1 VRTVARARPF
11 RNPPWLAIKQRQNTE
26 LPMPSRLVLAA
37 LMPRDVV
44 VRAREEF
51 HAIVV
56 DGKDDMTAAQ
66 VIEAAIAHQAD
77 AIMFSNTLPLTE
89 AAIARLPASVRI
101 GATSSVGYDHI
112 DVAAAKARGLIVT
125 NTPGVLTEC
134 TADFAFMMLLAAA
147 QRAYEY
153 DKIMRAGWRY
163 RIGQGD
169 LLGVRVTGKTL
180 GILGLGRIGRAMA
193 QRARGFDMTVL
204 YHSRN
209 RLPPKLEKGAQY
221 FASFHAMLPHCDFLS
236 LHAPAGPAT
245 DKIVNAEALA
255 KLKRGAVLVNVA
267 RGGLVDEEAL
277 LDALTSGQLF
287 AAGLDV
293 FRSEPDYDMRFA
305 ALDNVILS
313 PHIGSGSVETR
324 NAMGFRAL
332 DNIASVLAGGRPIDP
347 LWT

>member
-1 VRTVARARPF
+1 
-11 RNPPWLAIKQRQNTE
+11 
-26 LPMPSRLVLAA
+26 MPSRLVLAA

-44 VRAREEF
+44 IRARREF
-51 HAIVV
+51 DALVV
-56 DGKDDMTAAQ
+56 DGKDDMTADQ
-66 VIEAAIAHQAD
+66 VVAAAIAHQAD
-77 AIMFSNTLPLTE
+77 AIMFVNTLPLTAE
-89 AAIARLPASVRI
+89 VIARLPPTVRI

-112 DVAAAKARGLIVT
+112 DVAAAKARGLMVT

-147 QRAYEY
+147 RRARDY
-153 DKIMRAGWRY
+153 DRIMRAGWRY

-169 LLGVRVTGKTL
+169 MLGVRVTGKTL
-180 GILGLGRIGRAMA
+180 GILGLGRIGGAVA

-209 RLPPKLEKGAQY
+209 RLPPELEQGARY
-221 FASFHAMLPHCDFLS
+221 FASFHDMLPHCDFLS

-245 DKIVNAEALA
+245 DKIVDAVALA
-255 KLKRGAVLVNVA
+255 KLKRGAVLVNVS
-267 RGGLVDEEAL
+267 RGGLVDENAL
-277 LDALTSGQLF
+277 IEALTSGQLF

-293 FRSEPDYDMRFA
+293 FRSEPDFDMRFA

-332 DNIASVLAGGRPIDP
+332 DNIAAVLAGRGAIDP

>member
-1 VRTVARARPF
+1 MR
-11 RNPPWLAIKQRQNTE
+11 
-26 LPMPSRLVLAA
+26 SRLVLAA
-37 LMPRDVV
+37 LMPHDVV
-44 VRAREEF
+44 MRARDEF
-51 HAIVV
+51 DALVV
-56 DGKDDMTAAQ
+56 EGKDDMTAAQ
-66 VIEAAIAHQAD
+66 VVQAATEHRAD
-77 AIMFSNTLPLTE
+77 AIMFTNTLPLSAE
-89 AAIARLPASVRI
+89 AIARLPASVRV

-112 DVAAAKARGLIVT
+112 DVAAAKARGVMVT
-125 NTPGVLTEC
+125 NTPDVLTEC

-147 QRAYEY
+147 RRAYEY
-153 DKIMRAGWRY
+153 DKIMRAGWRF

-180 GILGLGRIGRAMA
+180 GILGMGRIGRAVA

-209 RLPPKLEKGAQY
+209 RLRPELEQGARH
-221 FASFHAMLPHCDFLS
+221 FSSFHDMLPHCDFLS

-245 DKIVNAEALA
+245 DKIVNGDALA
-255 KLKRGAVLVNVA
+255 KLKRGAVLVNVS

-277 LDALTSGQLF
+277 LDALKSGQVF

-305 ALDNVILS
+305 ELNNVILS
-313 PHIGSGSVETR
+313 PHIGSASVETR

-332 DNIASVLAGGRPIDP
+332 DNIAAVLAGRGAIDP
-347 LWT
+347 LWR

>member
-1 VRTVARARPF
+1 MR
-11 RNPPWLAIKQRQNTE
+11 
-26 LPMPSRLVLAA
+26 SRLVFAA

-44 VRAREEF
+44 ERARREF
-51 HAIVV
+51 DAWVA
-56 DGKDDMTAAQ
+56 DGKDDMTAAE
-66 VIEAAIAHQAD
+66 VIHAANAHRAEAIL
-77 AIMFSNTLPLTE
+77 FTNTLPLTA
-89 AAIARLPASVRI
+89 AAIEQLPNTVRV

-112 DVAAAKARGLIVT
+112 DVAAAKARGIAVT

-134 TADFAFMMLLAAA
+134 TADFALMMLLAAA
-147 QRAYEY
+147 RRAYEY

-169 LLGVRVTGKTL
+169 MLGVRVTGKTL
-180 GILGLGRIGRAMA
+180 GILGMGRIGRAVA
-193 QRARGFDMTVL
+193 QRARGFEMNVL
-204 YHSRN
+204 YHSRR
-209 RLPPKLEKGAQY
+209 RLPSELEQGARY
-221 FASFHAMLPHCDFLS
+221 FASFHDMLPHCDFLS

-245 DKIVNAEALA
+245 DKIINAAALA
-255 KLKRGAVLVNVA
+255 RLKRGAVLVNVA
-267 RGGLVDEEAL
+267 RGGLVDEDAL
-277 LDALTSGQLF
+277 IEALTSGQVF

-293 FRSEPDYDMRFA
+293 FRTEPDFDMRFA

-332 DNIASVLAGGRPIDP
+332 DNIVAVLAGRGAIDP